1 MSGHWMLDVRIM
13 ERYDRNHLII
23 CLLISIRKYEQLFV
37 MVTFM
42 LTYLVSHV
50 QYKVVRNRQYV
61 PQLCKNTLPLVAI
74 LVTPNYWV
82 NFAINLTSSMVVL
95 TRSGRILIICYY
107 THYNNSKQ
115 HGSYLPLS
123 QYLLH
128 TPWNDQLH
136 YSSESQ
142 LSVQPISA
150 TGIDRSE
157 YYLGPL
163 IEIL

>member
-1 MSGHWMLDVRIM
+1 M
-13 ERYDRNHLII
+13 II
-23 CLLISIRKYEQLFV
+23 ESHFKSYKKPIS
-37 MVTFM
+37 
-42 LTYLVSHV
+42 
-50 QYKVVRNRQYV
+50 
-61 PQLCKNTLPLVAI
+61 
-74 LVTPNYWV
+74 
-82 NFAINLTSSMVVL
+82 
-95 TRSGRILIICYY
+95 
-107 THYNNSKQ
+107 
-115 HGSYLPLS
+115 LS